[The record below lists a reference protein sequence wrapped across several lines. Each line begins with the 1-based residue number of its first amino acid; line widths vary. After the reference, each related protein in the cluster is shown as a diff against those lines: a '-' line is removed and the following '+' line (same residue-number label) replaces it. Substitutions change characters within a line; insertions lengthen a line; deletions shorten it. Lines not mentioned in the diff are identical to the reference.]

1 MSSRRSSLLSAA
13 AVFVVLVGVVVFL
26 QIGTDNNAGTSAG
39 SSDVQPGQI
48 DCGPGRIAGAGS
60 TFAKNIELQWIQDYL
75 RACPASAVNY
85 NATGSGAGIQS
96 FVDHQVDFAG
106 SDSLMKDDEQ
116 RGADAR
122 CRPGHAIHLPIAAGA
137 LVFTYNLPGVETLR
151 LSPAVLAG
159 IFSNQITRW
168 DDPRVAA
175 DNPGVR
181 LPRIPV
187 QAIHRS
193 DSSGTTDAFSRYLA
207 ASAGDAWPLG
217 TGKELRWPG
226 GQAAKGSD
234 GVTTSV
240 RSSPGGI
247 TYMEESF
254 ALANQLSTALLRNGA
269 GEFVAPESG
278 PVSAALAA
286 AKVDTSKGDVRVS
299 IDFRSTASGIYPAS
313 AVTYAILCDR
323 GNSNPAGLRA
333 YLGYA
338 VTRGQQ
344 SAAPLG
350 YAPLPEPLTRE
361 ATARLMRLG

>member
-1 MSSRRSSLLSAA
+1 VSSRRSSLLSAA
-13 AVFVVLVGVVVFL
+13 SVVVVLAAVVAFF
-26 QIGTDNNAGTSAG
+26 QIGTDDNTGTSAG

-48 DCGPGRIAGAGS
+48 ECGTGRIAGAGS

-75 RACPASAVNY
+75 RVCPAAAVNY
-85 NATGSGAGIQS
+85 QATGSGAGIQS
-96 FVDHQVDFAG
+96 FVDAQVDFAG

-116 RGADAR
+116 EGADAR
-122 CRPGHAIHLPIAAGA
+122 CRPGRAIHLPIAAGA

-151 LSPAVLAG
+151 LSPVTLAG
-159 IFSNQITRW
+159 IFQNEITRW
-168 DDPRVAA
+168 DDPRVVA

-181 LPRIPV
+181 LPRIPI

-193 DSSGTTDAFSRYLA
+193 DSSGTTDAFSQYLE
-207 ASAGDAWPLG
+207 ASAGDAWRLG

-234 GVTTSV
+234 GVTLSV
-240 RSSPGGI
+240 RSAPGGI

-269 GEFVAPESG
+269 GEYVAPEPG

-286 AKVDTSKGDVRVS
+286 AEVDTSAGDVRVS

-313 AVTYAILCDR
+313 AVTYAIVCDR

-333 YLGYA
+333 FLGYA
-338 VTRGQQ
+338 ATIGQQ
-344 SAAPLG
+344 SAGPLG

-361 ATARLMRLG
+361 VTARLTRLR